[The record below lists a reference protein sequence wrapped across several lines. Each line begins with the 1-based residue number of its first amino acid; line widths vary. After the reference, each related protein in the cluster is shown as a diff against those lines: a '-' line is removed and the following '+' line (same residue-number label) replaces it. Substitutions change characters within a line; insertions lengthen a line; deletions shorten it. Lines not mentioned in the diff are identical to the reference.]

1 MAEDLLELVI
11 ILVEHPMDHL
21 EAADP
26 DGNNVVA
33 NVDLWTRM
41 TVSS

>member
-21 EAADP
+21 EAAA

-33 NVDLWTRM
+33 NVDQWTRM

>member
-21 EAADP
+21 EAAD
-26 DGNNVVA
+26 GNNVVA
-33 NVDLWTRM
+33 NVDQWTRM